1 MIAAFSSAVPVSRLP
16 EAIFGTSLATWICA
30 KRPSPVKIR
39 MPFGVSPNGYDFLP
53 SAAVI
58 SATTKSQVPT
68 ICSFRLFCAAAS
80 PPNSPSA
87 SATTATNLMRSS
99 RADHEHF
106 KSIRSR
112 FRTVIPFASIP
123 LQHAL
128 CRGSAER
135 EKIDSGRN
143 CMKRWS
149 ALAGLLFVAVTALWS
164 LQAVGQGGW
173 TVLLDGKN
181 IDNFNKIG
189 DANWRIE
196 DGAVVADK
204 GNGFLD
210 RKSTR

>member
-68 ICSFRLFCAAAS
+68 ICSFRLICAAAS

-87 SATTATNLMRSS
+87 SSTTATNLMRSS
-99 RADHEHF
+99 RADH
-106 KSIRSR
+106 
-112 FRTVIPFASIP
+112 
-123 LQHAL
+123 
-128 CRGSAER
+128 

-196 DGAVVADK
+196 DGAAVAEK
-204 GNGFLD
+204 GNGF
-210 RKSTR
+210 RGW